1 MQQTDI
7 PAYYYIA
14 AAVLGVCLWPATRKW
29 AVSLLA
35 PYAFLVLA
43 ATLLIR
49 ESGAEPKYELQ
60 LFWSYRVWEIQR
72 GQIIANVLMF
82 LPIGFLAGA
91 VFGWKGVPLSLGFS
105 AMIESL
111 QLASCR
117 GLFEFDDMVHNT
129 LGAAVGFLILLGL
142 RKSKHRMNDQR
153 DLERENAGH

>member
-14 AAVLGVCLWPATRKW
+14 AAVLGVCLWPAARKW
-29 AVSLLA
+29 AVSLVV

-49 ESGAEPKYELQ
+49 EPGAEPKYELQ

-72 GQIIANVLMF
+72 EQIIANVIMF
-82 LPIGFLAGA
+82 LPVGFLAGV
-91 VFGWKGVPLSLGFS
+91 VFGWGSVPLSLGLS

-111 QLASCR
+111 QLATCR

-142 RKSKHRMNDQR
+142 RSIRR
-153 DLERENAGH
+153 RSRR

>member
-14 AAVLGVCLWPATRKW
+14 AAVLGVCLWPAARKW
-29 AVSLLA
+29 AVSLVV

-49 ESGAEPKYELQ
+49 EPGAEPKYELQ

-72 GQIIANVLMF
+72 EQIIANVIMF

-91 VFGWKGVPLSLGFS
+91 VFGWKSVPLSLGFS

-111 QLASCR
+111 QLATCR

-129 LGAAVGFLILLGL
+129 FGAAVGFLILLGL
-142 RKSKHRMNDQR
+142 RSIRR
-153 DLERENAGH
+153 RIRR